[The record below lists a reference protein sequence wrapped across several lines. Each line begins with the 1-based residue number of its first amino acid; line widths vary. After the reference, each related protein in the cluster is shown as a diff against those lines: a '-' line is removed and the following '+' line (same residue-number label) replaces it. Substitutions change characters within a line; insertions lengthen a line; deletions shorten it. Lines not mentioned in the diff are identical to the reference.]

1 MATKNW
7 RHHDF
12 NNLEVQQFTDGPVAF
27 FGLNFSMYICANLIC
42 ITWTFFLL
50 FLIEMLEF
58 LQNMHKIS

>member
-27 FGLNFSMYICANLIC
+27 FGLKLFYVYLCQPNMYYLD
-42 ITWTFFLL
+42 FFP
-50 FLIEMLEF
+50 FIF
-58 LQNMHKIS
+58 DRNARIPAKYA